1 MSFYVY
7 LFIIWTFIL
16 HTSVWGYNDGIYF
29 SVSPEKHIATEGS
42 PVILRCEAEPKNK
55 IRYSWTID
63 GQPLVQNPRRY
74 LMDGNLHITRVN
86 RMYDSGDFVCIAT
99 DKISGNSIESS
110 SVKVIVQWISEASI
124 QLQEPKTPSAINI
137 NGEVEFRCHVDGS
150 GELKYEW
157 FRNKEKLERNERIEM
172 KKNKLHIHKV
182 NVDDNGIYTCQAR
195 NEVISSPVVD
205 RFPLIVH
212 SNDTAI
218 MKNVPKNLIIK
229 RGERATF
236 HCEFENAN
244 SIKWFFNNI
253 TSLEQTEERSI
264 FQNGTLIIHN
274 VDFVDQGTY
283 YCQGHK
289 GNNFQTFMAELQIAY
304 LRNLSVASLEPSLPN
319 QLAVVGEGQELQITC
334 LIPSGSP
341 VPKIYW
347 KNHEGHIIS
356 DSGSIRVQENTL
368 IITKADV
375 TKKLVNYTCIAE
387 NLAGTT
393 EITVQVF
400 VSTPPSVIYSPESLT
415 VMEEESVSLSCG
427 YRGEKPP
434 VTHIKWLKDN
444 EPLKESGGPTRYRIN
459 YHNGNVTL
467 FFKNLDLADKGTY
480 KCEITTK
487 GFPSISSNSATIA
500 VQEKLKFSPQPVSR
514 RLERGSSSKVSCKAQ
529 GSTNP
534 IIKWIKEN
542 NTEFPK
548 NIQDINGTLHFNGV
562 SKNDKGQY
570 TCIAKNSQGSINHTI
585 DIDVVVSPKFTIRPQ
600 NPTEAVEG
608 YSVIL
613 HCEAEGDPKPTIQW
627 DKDTRMNSFNDS
639 RFEFLTNGSLY
650 IKEIFL
656 TDEGKYGCTAGNSG
670 GLKREEI
677 QLNVKAG
684 NSFRSDLDFDSIE
697 DQSMMTKTV
706 TITLSAAAAY
716 MILVVGL
723 MLYCRYRRRKRKQQY
738 LQELGEEKLEN
749 GEVQEEQ
756 IELNEKSSKA
766 NTTKKKEG
774 HDSQKSDGAETAQS
788 HSSNNS
794 KKSKTSYEKIAISR
808 ANLKQMKPLGRGEF
822 GDLFSAKY
830 HTDGNKIN
838 DVMVK
843 TLVNVK
849 DENALQE
856 FKRHLDLLHRLNHEN
871 VAKLIGL
878 CREEEPDYMII
889 EYTEWGDLKQ
899 FLIASGKDQNL
910 TTSSSNSKPN
920 VTKLAAS
927 QINSLICQAALG
939 LKHLA
944 DHRLVHKDIA
954 ARNCMITSNLS
965 LKISMPC
972 MTKEPYQKEYTKFK
986 NQVIPLRWLPYEAV
1000 YEDDY
1005 STKSDVF
1012 SFACLIWE
1020 IFHQGELPF
1029 NKLNDESVLTQL
1041 KAKTLLWK
1049 AHKSAPIALQELQ
1062 ILCWS
1067 YDPRER
1073 PNFEEIVSKLNAP
1086 VVNCL

>member
-1 MSFYVY
+1 M
-7 LFIIWTFIL
+7 
-16 HTSVWGYNDGIYF
+16 
-29 SVSPEKHIATEGS
+29 
-42 PVILRCEAEPKNK
+42 ILRCEAEPKNK
-55 IRYSWTID
+55 VKYSWTID

-99 DKISGNSIESS
+99 DPTSGTSIESS
-110 SVKVIVQWISEASI
+110 SVKIIVQWISEAKI
-124 QLQEPKTPSAINI
+124 QLQEPKLPSDIEMK
-137 NGEVEFRCHVDGS
+137 GDVEFRCHVDGS

-157 FRNKEKLERNERIEM
+157 FRNKEKVQQSDRIEM
-172 KKNKLHIHKV
+172 KKNKLQIREA
-182 NVDDNGIYTCQAR
+182 NVDDNGVYTCQAR
-195 NEVISSPVVD
+195 NEVISSPIVD
-205 RFPLIVH
+205 SFPLIIK
-212 SNDTAI
+212 SNDSAI
-218 MKNVPKNLIIK
+218 IKNVPKNLIVK
-229 RGERATF
+229 RGQRAMF
-236 HCEFENAN
+236 HCEFENAD
-244 SIKWFFNNI
+244 SIKWFFNNVD
-253 TSLEQTEERSI
+253 SLEQNEEKSI
-264 FQNGTLIIHN
+264 FPNGTLIIHA
-274 VDFVDQGTY
+274 VDFEDQGSY
-283 YCQGHK
+283 YCRGQK
-289 GNNFQTFMAELQIAY
+289 GNTQQTYMAELQIAY

-319 QLAVVGEGQELQITC
+319 QLAVVGEGQELQVTC
-334 LIPSGSP
+334 LIPSGAP
-341 VPKIYW
+341 LPKIYW
-347 KNHEGHIIS
+347 KNLEGHIIS
-356 DSGSIRVQENTL
+356 DSGPIRVEENTL

-375 TKKLVNYTCIAE
+375 NKKSVNYTCTAE

-400 VSTPPSVIYSPESLT
+400 VSTPPTVTYSPKSLT
-415 VMEEESVSLSCG
+415 IMEEESISLSCG
-427 YRGEKPP
+427 YKGEHPP
-434 VTHIKWLKDN
+434 VTQVKWLRDN

-459 YHNGNVTL
+459 DHSGNVTL
-467 FFKNLDLADKGTY
+467 YFRNVDLADKGSY
-480 KCEITTK
+480 KCEVSTK
-487 GFPSISSNSATIA
+487 GFPSITSESATIT

-534 IIKWIKEN
+534 VIKWIKQN
-542 NTEFPK
+542 NEEFPK

-562 SKNDKGQY
+562 SKSDKGQY
-570 TCIAKNSQGSINHTI
+570 TCIARNTQGSINHTI
-585 DIDVVVSPKFTIRPQ
+585 DIDVVVSPKFTIRPS

-608 YSVIL
+608 YSAIL

-627 DKDTRMNSFNDS
+627 DKDSRMNSFNDS
-639 RFEFLTNGSLY
+639 RFEFMANGSLF
-650 IKEIFL
+650 IREIL
-656 TDEGKYGCTAGNSG
+656 LSDEGKYGCTAGNSG

-677 QLNVKAG
+677 QLIVKVG
-684 NSFRSDLDFDSIE
+684 NNFRSDLDFDSME
-697 DQSMMTKTV
+697 DQSMMTRTV

-756 IELNEKSSKA
+756 IELKDKNPKA
-766 NTTKKKEG
+766 ANATKKKEG

-808 ANLKQMKPLGRGEF
+808 GNLKHMKPLGRGEF
-822 GDLFSAKY
+822 GDLFSAKF
-830 HTDGNKIN
+830 HADGNKIN

-843 TLVNVK
+843 TLANVK

-899 FLIASGKDQNL
+899 FLVASGKDENTTTT
-910 TTSSSNSKPN
+910 TTSSSSSKSR
-920 VTKLAAS
+920 VLKLSATQTS
-927 QINSLICQAALG
+927 SLIYQAALG

-954 ARNCMITSNLS
+954 ARNCVITSSLT
-965 LKISMPC
+965 LKISMSC

-1029 NKLNDESVLTQL
+1029 HKLNDESVFTQL

-1049 AHKSAPIALQELQ
+1049 AHKSTPLAIQELQ
-1062 ILCWS
+1062 VSCWS

-1086 VVNCL
+1086 VDNCL